1 MNKCLFCHTAQNGV
15 TALMGVGYAQPPKTN
30 ITKALLDAG
39 ADVNATA
46 NVSVLRTRDTAGKS
60 VINEW

>member
-1 MNKCLFCHTAQNGV
+1 
-15 TALMGVGYAQPPKTN
+15 MGVGYAQPPKTN